1 MGEKTANCH
10 QSNDNWR
17 PSPWLCW
24 SLSAAWSVR
33 SQQSTVFSLRS
44 DWLTSQSLWRTSQSI
59 NQQFDACPTCINLQ
73 TFGGHIF
80 AWTPFLMCFSWGP
93 FKGWFFGDFIQTW
106 SSRSWEFSQN
116 LVFWALASSS
126 IPEYL
131 VLVVQI
137 VVLDSVW
144 VGFDGCFQKLLF
156 AEILTVCNQGYA
168 WIALMIF
175 STRRLHIGQFGE
187 VFQFFLAQG

>member
-1 MGEKTANCH
+1 MTANCH

-33 SQQSTVFSLRS
+33 SQQSTVFFSQKWL
-44 DWLTSQSLWRTSQSI
+44 LTSQSLWRTSQSI
-59 NQQFDACPTCINLQ
+59 NQQFDTCPTRINLQ
-73 TFGGHIF
+73 TFGGHIS

-116 LVFWALASSS
+116 LIFWALASSS

-144 VGFDGCFQKLLF
+144 VGFDGCFQRNCFVGLRLW
-156 AEILTVCNQGYA
+156 LGYA

-175 STRRLHIGQFGE
+175 STRRLQIGQFGE